1 MRSLQRTVIF
11 GATSAIAHASARRL
25 VAGGASVHCIARN
38 RAKLD
43 SLLQDLRV
51 RAGADGPY
59 IGGECADLDDYSQ
72 HAGLLARADAALGG
86 IDAVLVAHGCLPDQ
100 QACADSVPLMLAQ
113 WTTNGGSAMAIL
125 ALAANLLQPR
135 GQGVLA
141 AIGSV
146 AGDRGRQSNYMYG
159 TAKGALAIYLQGLR
173 HRLAPHGVAV
183 LTIKPGFVDT
193 PMTDGLDKGGPLW
206 ASADTVAA
214 GIVAAMRR
222 GQAQAYLPGFWRYI
236 MLAIRLAPDAVFHR
250 TRL

>member
-1 MRSLQRTVIF
+1 M
-11 GATSAIAHASARRL
+11 
-25 VAGGASVHCIARN
+25 
-38 RAKLD
+38 
-43 SLLQDLRV
+43 
-51 RAGADGPY
+51 
-59 IGGECADLDDYSQ
+59 
-72 HAGLLARADAALGG
+72 
-86 IDAVLVAHGCLPDQ
+86 LVAHGCLPDQ

-146 AGDRGRQSNYMYG
+146 ERATVAGKATMYG

-214 GIVAAMRR
+214 GIVAAMY
-222 GQAQAYLPGFWRYI
+222 GAAEAQAYLPGFWRYI